1 MWKITTSL
9 AAGLVAAALAVPA
22 AADTVEF
29 MNWTYTEDSGKDLM
43 QGIMDDY
50 AGKSGDTVE
59 PLGYAWSDINKN
71 AFLRSRTNTL
81 PDVMQVQARFLPTI
95 ANIQQIVDLNEVFGK
110 DALEEM
116 FTPGFLAMG
125 QVDGKQVA
133 LPWIAGTIGMV
144 ANQKVL
150 DAAGVDG
157 IPGTV
162 DEFRA
167 ALEQV
172 RENVPNSVPY
182 GMATK
187 NNASILLDYLIWA
200 WTFGADVIDADG
212 KPDVNSAEGVAA
224 LEFMVGLMND
234 RLAAPEIDRPDARRL
249 FGQEATAFY
258 FDAPSA
264 KNFAADFSG
273 QGMDYAVNIIPME
286 TPTMKADGTPA
297 AIQWGHVLV
306 MFNDD
311 NASSDSAASKFLMNT
326 MSDDVLVDYALIKGA
341 LPPTFT
347 ALESEQVASDAYMAA
362 WAEAA
367 VAPRPNPI
375 APLANGGAISDIIG
389 EEVQAALLGQKT
401 AQEAADAMQE
411 RLEAELD

>member
-187 NNASILLDYLIWA
+187 NNALL
-200 WTFGADVIDADG
+200 
-212 KPDVNSAEGVAA
+212 KAEKW
-224 LEFMVGLMND
+224 VG
-234 RLAAPEIDRPDARRL
+234 
-249 FGQEATAFY
+249 
-258 FDAPSA
+258 
-264 KNFAADFSG
+264 
-273 QGMDYAVNIIPME
+273 
-286 TPTMKADGTPA
+286 
-297 AIQWGHVLV
+297 
-306 MFNDD
+306 
-311 NASSDSAASKFLMNT
+311 
-326 MSDDVLVDYALIKGA
+326 
-341 LPPTFT
+341 
-347 ALESEQVASDAYMAA
+347 
-362 WAEAA
+362 
-367 VAPRPNPI
+367 
-375 APLANGGAISDIIG
+375 
-389 EEVQAALLGQKT
+389 
-401 AQEAADAMQE
+401 
-411 RLEAELD
+411 

>member
-1 MWKITTSL
+1 
-9 AAGLVAAALAVPA
+9 
-22 AADTVEF
+22 
-29 MNWTYTEDSGKDLM
+29 
-43 QGIMDDY
+43 
-50 AGKSGDTVE
+50 
-59 PLGYAWSDINKN
+59 
-71 AFLRSRTNTL
+71 
-81 PDVMQVQARFLPTI
+81 
-95 ANIQQIVDLNEVFGK
+95 
-110 DALEEM
+110 
-116 FTPGFLAMG
+116 
-125 QVDGKQVA
+125 
-133 LPWIAGTIGMV
+133 
-144 ANQKVL
+144 
-150 DAAGVDG
+150 
-157 IPGTV
+157 
-162 DEFRA
+162 
-167 ALEQV
+167 
-172 RENVPNSVPY
+172 
-182 GMATK
+182 
-187 NNASILLDYLIWA
+187 
-200 WTFGADVIDADG
+200 
-212 KPDVNSAEGVAA
+212 
-224 LEFMVGLMND
+224 
-234 RLAAPEIDRPDARRL
+234 
-249 FGQEATAFY
+249 
-258 FDAPSA
+258 
-264 KNFAADFSG
+264 NFAADFSG

-286 TPTMKADGTPA
+286 TPTMEADGTPA